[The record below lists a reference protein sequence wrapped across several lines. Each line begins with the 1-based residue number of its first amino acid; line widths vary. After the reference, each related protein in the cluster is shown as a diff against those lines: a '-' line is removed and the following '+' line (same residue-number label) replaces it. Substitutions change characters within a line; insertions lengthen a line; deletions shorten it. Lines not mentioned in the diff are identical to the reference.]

1 MIDFRPPRLLAN
13 AHLQSALASLPAR
26 QRRVARAAAPLLTAT
41 HREVIDC
48 GAGVRLLAEH
58 SPPRSVSAAG
68 LVVLIHGW
76 EGSASSTYMV
86 SAAARLIRGGYRVVR
101 LNLRDHGDSH
111 HLNRELFHSCRLQ
124 EVLGAVGALQR
135 RYPQERLV
143 VAGFSLGG
151 NFALRIAAHGPDA
164 GLRLERVVAICPVLD
179 PRQTLRA
186 LDEGLPPY
194 RLYFLRKWRA
204 SLERK
209 RQAFPE
215 LYEFGALSR
224 FRTLREMTD
233 FFVRNYTEYP
243 DLDTYLRGYAVIGAR
258 LAGLEVPARI
268 LLAEDDPVIPLCDV
282 ARLARSPALT
292 IERSYHGGHCAFLL
306 DYRLR
311 SWLDE
316 YLVQAVR

>member
-26 QRRVARAAAPLLTAT
+26 QRRVARAAEPLLAAT
-41 HREVIDC
+41 HQEIIEC

-58 SPPRSVSAAG
+58 SPPRSAPAAG

-76 EGSASSTYMV
+76 EGSAGSTYMV
-86 SAAARLIRGGYRVVR
+86 SAAARLVRAGYRVVR

-111 HLNRELFHSCRLQ
+111 HLNRELFHSCRLR
-124 EVLGAVGALQR
+124 EVLDAVGVLQR
-135 RYPQERLV
+135 RHPQERLV
-143 VAGFSLGG
+143 LAGFSLGG
-151 NFALRIAAHGPDA
+151 NFALRVAAHGLGA
-164 GLRLERVVAICPVLD
+164 GLCIERVVAICPVLD

-186 LDEGLPPY
+186 LDEGLPLY

-209 RQAFPE
+209 RQAFPG
-215 LYEFGALSR
+215 LYDFGDLSR
-224 FRTLREMTD
+224 FRTLRDMTD
-233 FFVRNYTEYP
+233 YFVRNYTEYP

-258 LAGLEVPARI
+258 LARLAVPARI
-268 LLAEDDPVIPLCDV
+268 LLAEDDPVIPSRDA
-282 ARLARSPALT
+282 ARLAHSPALT
-292 IERSYHGGHCAFLL
+292 IERSSRGGHCAFLL

-316 YLVQAVR
+316 YLVAAVR